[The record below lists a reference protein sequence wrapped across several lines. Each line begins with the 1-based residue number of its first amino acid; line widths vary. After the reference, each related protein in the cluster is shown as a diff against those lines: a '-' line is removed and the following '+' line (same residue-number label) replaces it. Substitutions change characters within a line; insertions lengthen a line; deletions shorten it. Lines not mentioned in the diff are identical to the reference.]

1 MRLAYRGNLVVGKIT
16 VLKNRSEN
24 TQNEAK
30 RNKKVENEERHRGNV
45 LKRFIIYVESQKKRE
60 KESSIFEEIMS
71 ENLPKLIKDF
81 TRFKFYRL
89 QEKPCKL
96 Q

>member
-45 LKRFIIYVESQKKRE
+45 LKRFIIYVES
-60 KESSIFEEIMS
+60 
-71 ENLPKLIKDF
+71 
-81 TRFKFYRL
+81 
-89 QEKPCKL
+89 
-96 Q
+96 